1 LHAKCQIPN
10 ATKCN
15 LKGQFLGLL
24 PVTED
29 TEGKKR
35 IFTKDAIMLDPMIGT
50 STCGL
55 CNATLESETKLREHQ
70 RMAHRG
76 RGNEE
81 SPQAAAVVEPS
92 EDREA

>member
-1 LHAKCQIPN
+1 
-10 ATKCN
+10 
-15 LKGQFLGLL
+15 
-24 PVTED
+24 
-29 TEGKKR
+29 
-35 IFTKDAIMLDPMIGT
+35 MLDPMIGT
-50 STCGL
+50 STCSL

-81 SPQAAAVVEPS
+81 RPQAAAVVEPS

>member
-1 LHAKCQIPN
+1 M
-10 ATKCN
+10 
-15 LKGQFLGLL
+15 
-24 PVTED
+24 TED

-55 CNATLESETKLREHQ
+55 CNATLESEAKLREHQ

-76 RGNEE
+76 RGNDEG
-81 SPQAAAVVEPS
+81 PQEAVVVEQS
-92 EDREA
+92 EEREA